1 MRYLLGITVGPCHSL
16 IWRMIIQTQL
26 PELTIFDE
34 DNIEKYEKYMCAICG
49 KILKEAIQLPQ
60 LDVPTRACHSCYT
73 ANIRYVKTFAGVMLW
88 LVILF

>member
-1 MRYLLGITVGPCHSL
+1 MPQFNMENDNSNSVTGGYD
-16 IWRMIIQTQL
+16 
-26 PELTIFDE
+26 LTIFDE

-73 ANIRYVKTFAGVMLW
+73 ANVRYVKTFAGVMLW